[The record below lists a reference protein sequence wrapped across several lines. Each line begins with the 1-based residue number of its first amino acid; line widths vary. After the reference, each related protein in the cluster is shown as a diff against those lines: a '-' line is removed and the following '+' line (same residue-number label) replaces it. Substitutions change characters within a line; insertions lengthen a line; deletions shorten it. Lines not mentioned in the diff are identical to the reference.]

1 MNIACCK
8 AILHSYE
15 ICLLLF
21 RKVFAISKNV
31 SVKAVNL
38 DGKLM
43 GLCSSVVVK
52 ALCYKP
58 EGRGF
63 DIR

>member
-1 MNIACCK
+1 MKSLYLKSSRIGTLQNIKNYLGIIIRVIKNLHRNGAC
-8 AILHSYE
+8 
-15 ICLLLF
+15 
-21 RKVFAISKNV
+21 
-31 SVKAVNL
+31 
-38 DGKLM
+38 G
-43 GLCSSVVVK
+43 SVVVK